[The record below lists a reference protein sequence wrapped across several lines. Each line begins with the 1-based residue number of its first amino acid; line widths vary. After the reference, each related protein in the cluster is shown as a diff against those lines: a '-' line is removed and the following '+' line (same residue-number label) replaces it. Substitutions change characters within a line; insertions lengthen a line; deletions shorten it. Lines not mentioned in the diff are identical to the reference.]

1 MANSMKR
8 LLSKN
13 LVCAYGAW
21 NGTSIYADA
30 ACAAVPSIAARLASW
45 DIGSRLIVKNAP
57 WLATATLCVFC
68 HSYRA
73 ASSYSSHAPSS
84 RAAGAAGEACDL
96 GPLSL
101 LPPLTRAPL
110 RAADPTINEANYSS
124 TWLHELLEHVRS
136 YL

>member
-1 MANSMKR
+1 MANSLKR
-8 LLSKN
+8 PLRRDTAS
-13 LVCAYGAW
+13 AYGAW
-21 NGTSIYADA
+21 GGISNYVDA
-30 ACAAVPSIAARLASW
+30 ACAAVHSIAVRPASW
-45 DIGSRLIVKNAP
+45 DTGSRLIVKNAP

-101 LPPLTRAPL
+101 F
-110 RAADPTINEANYSS
+110 SS
-124 TWLHELLEHVRS
+124 FSLS
-136 YL
+136 SG